1 MLEIKSVEKG
11 AELISVKLNGIEK
24 LHDGETFWNRHSPIL
39 FPIVGKL
46 KDNKTIIAGKVY
58 EIGQHGFARDLNF
71 EKIGDNSYV
80 LKSNEETLKKFP
92 FKFELYVSYEVKS
105 NKLSTRYKVVNKDE
119 KQMIFGL
126 GGHPAFVCDYSSG
139 KYRIEFEEIEDELK
153 IFQLEDGLVSD
164 KETMVKKYFKENRI
178 FLDKHTFEKDAII
191 MKNLKS
197 NKVYLKTE
205 QKKIL
210 CFDFTGF
217 KYLAIWSKENAPFIC
232 IEPWFNTADT
242 VSSEGYFEE
251 KENILKI
258 DSNEEFECKY
268 TVEFFE

>member
-1 MLEIKSVEKG
+1 M
-11 AELISVKLNGIEK
+11 
-24 LHDGETFWNRHSPIL
+24 
-39 FPIVGKL
+39 
-46 KDNKTIIAGKVY
+46 
-58 EIGQHGFARDLNF
+58 
-71 EKIGDNSYV
+71 
-80 LKSNEETLKKFP
+80 
-92 FKFELYVSYEVKS
+92 
-105 NKLSTRYKVVNKDE
+105 
-119 KQMIFGL
+119 
-126 GGHPAFVCDYSSG
+126 
-139 KYRIEFEEIEDELK
+139 
-153 IFQLEDGLVSD
+153 
-164 KETMVKKYFKENRI
+164 
-178 FLDKHTFEKDAII
+178 DKHTFEKDAII

-232 IEPWFNTADT
+232 IEPWFNTADN

-258 DSNEEFECKY
+258 DSNEEFEGEY